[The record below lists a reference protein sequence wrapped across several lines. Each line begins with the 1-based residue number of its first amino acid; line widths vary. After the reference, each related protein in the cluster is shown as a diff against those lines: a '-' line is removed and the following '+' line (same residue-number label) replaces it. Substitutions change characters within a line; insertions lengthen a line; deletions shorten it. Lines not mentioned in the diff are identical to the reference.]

1 MKVRPI
7 SPVDLD
13 AWTALRHELWP
24 RHSPDDLRRESVELF
39 RRSDTAFFCAEERGE
54 WLGIAEASLRSP
66 ARGHLEGWYV
76 KPEYRRRGVGRALAG
91 AMEAVMQWNSREGIA
106 LQGTGL
112 DPFE

>member
-1 MKVRPI
+1 
-7 SPVDLD
+7 
-13 AWTALRHELWP
+13 
-24 RHSPDDLRRESVELF
+24 
-39 RRSDTAFFCAEERGE
+39 
-54 WLGIAEASLRSP
+54 
-66 ARGHLEGWYV
+66 V